1 MGFAMHRLLTTE
13 TTRRGFFNRVCD
25 GIYGTALATVLSGD
39 VFGSLSPLMASEMA
53 QDLPEGHRR
62 SYDVKPRSPHFPPK
76 AKAIIQLYMN
86 GGPSQVDLFD
96 PKPTLEKHSGETYE
110 TSGGQADVDHSGK
123 LLRSPFAFKQYGKSG
138 TWVSEIMPHVAQH
151 VDDIAFIRS
160 MQTVHF
166 NHEQALFMI
175 HSGRP
180 IPGRP
185 SMGSWVVFGLG
196 TENQNLPAY
205 VVLDDPLGLPI
216 NANWNWQ
223 NGFLPPLYQ
232 GTRLRS
238 VGSPVLDLQPDFE
251 KPAEVMRAERDL
263 ISRLDQLHKRNHP
276 NELQLDARIASYDLA
291 ARLQLEASDAL
302 DIGKETAAVRE
313 MYGVGQEP
321 TDSYGRRCLMARR
334 LVQRGVRFVQIYI
347 NGQIWDNHSG
357 LESGMRDASQ
367 RTDKPVAGLLSDLK
381 QRGLLDST
389 LVIWGGEFGRSPI
402 AQTDAGPSAG
412 RDHNP
417 KAFSLWMAGGGVKPG
432 VVYGATDDIGYEAVE
447 NKVSVTDW
455 HATILHLL
463 GLDYQKLVF
472 DQSGLKEK
480 LTSVLEARIVK
491 EILA

>member
-1 MGFAMHRLLTTE
+1 MHRLLTTE